1 MNGFSVNSETCNVE
15 TTPKLEITCSPA
27 VARAAVGLVAIKDE
41 MDVLGRS
48 AAGSAIVGQIFPE
61 WRSYRSIDPH
71 SFAARIIPFYWYARS
86 KRPSESFTA
95 RYLALVPTP
104 TVVGDSWRWSPA
116 HLKHEEQEKVI
127 EKAFSAF
134 AASSPERVDSE
145 CAQYTHI
152 RPLGIVLAHEGKN
165 RVALFKERQLTHI
178 PAVVWDEEYVEPERL
193 RVFELAG
200 ACLAVL
206 DGRFVERVVALHLVR
221 GLVEAYGVEVESR
234 WPEDFA
240 ELKQVL
246 DDLDDSSRKFH
257 YLPYATDMD
266 KLNLDAACLNTEVE
280 ATLLDIDAVR
290 LPPLQ
295 VFLYA
300 GIALVV
306 LLLGVT
312 MCAGRWPNLQ
322 LLLATVGGGLGMLV
336 TVPILPFVRCK
347 VRHLKNSERMRQFFD
362 LRHHRPCSQREAA
375 ADQNS

>member
-1 MNGFSVNSETCNVE
+1 
-15 TTPKLEITCSPA
+15 
-27 VARAAVGLVAIKDE
+27 
-41 MDVLGRS
+41 
-48 AAGSAIVGQIFPE
+48 
-61 WRSYRSIDPH
+61 
-71 SFAARIIPFYWYARS
+71 
-86 KRPSESFTA
+86 
-95 RYLALVPTP
+95 LALVPTP
-104 TVVGDSWRWSPA
+104 TVVGDSWRWSPK
-116 HLKHEEQEKVI
+116 HLNHSEQEKVI
-127 EKAFSAF
+127 AKAFSAF

-178 PAVVWDEEYVEPERL
+178 PAIVWDEEYVEPERL
-193 RVFELAG
+193 RIFELTG
-200 ACLAVL
+200 SCLAVL

-221 GLVEAYGVEVESR
+221 ELMEAYGVEVEHR

-246 DDLDDSSRKFH
+246 DDLDDSSRKLH

-266 KLNLDAACLNTEVE
+266 KLKLDAASLNTEVE
-280 ATLLDIDAVR
+280 ATLLDIQAVR

-295 VFLYA
+295 AFLYA

-306 LLLGVT
+306 LLLGVA

-336 TVPILPFVRCK
+336 TVPVLPLVQCK
-347 VRHLKNSERMRQFFD
+347 VRHLKKNERMRQFFD
-362 LRHHRPCSQREAA
+362 LRHHRTRTQRVGAI
-375 ADQNS
+375 DPNS